1 MGVLHTILTTFKTLK
16 FTFSDITSIFGN
28 MVDLVLDNHNK
39 VNITVK

>member
-1 MGVLHTILTTFKTLK
+1 MGVLHTILTTFKTLT

-28 MVDLVLDNHNK
+28 MVDLFLDNHNK